1 MKISERPKLEEMR
14 LLDLQ
19 LYDILDSP
27 EEQEFDDLRELAAQI
42 CDCPVSLITLIDRD
56 RQWFKSRQGIEE
68 TETSR
73 DLSFCSHAILGDE
86 LMVIEDTLKDERF
99 FNNPYVTGEAN
110 IRFYA
115 GAPIISPNGQ
125 NLGTVCVFDQQ
136 PRKLNEQQLRAL
148 EILSKQVTKLL
159 ELRLKTKLIA
169 ERTTQLIKIKDQ
181 TVQQFIQERDEEN
194 LSVAKELHENIAQEL
209 AAGRLYLN
217 MALANET
224 DRLQHMQDADE
235 AIGNALTEVKNLSY
249 SISPTTLEAV
259 SIKDMLENFLFLHRY
274 EYSFTIELKITGNPT
289 SVGFTQAM
297 NCVRIAETW
306 LRVLQ
311 MQKEITKAIVK
322 VNVDNDIE
330 LCIEDD
336 AVKHD
341 VQEREKNILS
351 SLVYYRVINMN
362 GRIRF
367 GETAMVRNKLCVS
380 FPLIEKP
387 GLEKLAV

>member
-1 MKISERPKLEEMR
+1 MKIAERPKLEEMR

>member
-1 MKISERPKLEEMR
+1 MKIAERPKLEEMR

-115 GAPIISPNGQ
+115 GAPIVSPTGQ
-125 NLGTVCVFDQQ
+125 NLGTVCVIDQQ